1 MATLYVVATPIGNLD
16 DITIRALEVLRKVEV
31 VGVETPNVAR
41 KLFSAYGI
49 HGKKLIVVREV
60 NRNDAYNKIRS
71 FLDNGE
77 DVAVISDAG
86 TPGISDPGYDI
97 VNKLLKDGYRVVPIP
112 GPSALTAVLSV
123 FPLREPWVFLGF
135 LPKRKGKRKKVLQKI
150 FELSLNF
157 VFYESPYKIL
167 DTMNIIS
174 EIMPN
179 VEVCI
184 AREITKKF
192 EEFIVGSPGEIV
204 SFLEDRETIKGEIVC
219 AVNVDVSE

>member
-1 MATLYVVATPIGNLD
+1 LATLYVVATPIGNLD
-16 DITIRALEVLRKVEV
+16 DITIRALEILKTVEV

-49 HGKKLIVVREV
+49 HSKKLVVVREA
-60 NRNDAYNKIRS
+60 NRNNAYNIIKS
-71 FLDNGE
+71 FLDKGE
-77 DVAVISDAG
+77 DVAIISDAG

-97 VNKLLKDGYRVVPIP
+97 VNKLLKDGYRVVPVP

-135 LPKRKGKRKKVLQKI
+135 LPKRKGKRKKILQKF

-167 DTMNIIS
+167 DTIYIMYD
-174 EIMPN
+174 IMPD

-192 EEFIVGSPGEIV
+192 EEFIVGSPEEIM
-204 SFLEDRETIKGEIVC
+204 SLLENREAIKGEIVC
-219 AVNVDVSE
+219 VVNVNIDE